1 MSQSFSPS
9 MPKTVGSAR
18 PGPAGPSRPEPVAR
32 RPLYRNPVRLA
43 VSASPWGS
51 ARYLAGYVLGSAVA
65 VAIAHVARSWRDP
78 AAWRELGRAGG
89 LWLPIG
95 ALDVVVLSVWGWFLG
110 MITLPAWYWAPWM
123 DVHGQRFHGY
133 QLGFWFP
140 HGPAGPGTV
149 GVFIDTLPKALIC
162 AAIGL
167 AGFMASNYLLVVT
180 ARAHAR

>member
-1 MSQSFSPS
+1 
-9 MPKTVGSAR
+9 MPKTVASAR
-18 PGPAGPSRPEPVAR
+18 PEPVGRTCPEPVAR

-43 VSASPWGS
+43 VSASPWRS

-65 VAIAHVARSWRDP
+65 GALAHVARSWRDP
-78 AAWRELGRAGG
+78 AAWRELGRAAG
-89 LWLPIG
+89 LWLPL
-95 ALDVVVLSVWGWFLG
+95 AVLDAVVLSVWGWFLG

-140 HGPAGPGTV
+140 RGPAGPGTV
-149 GVFIDTLPKALIC
+149 GVFIDTLPKALIA

-167 AGFMASNYLLVVT
+167 AGFMASNYLLVAT
-180 ARAHAR
+180 ARFHAR